1 MAPFMDVHMVNSLLD
16 HVREAELY
24 DAKVITKEKIKAL
37 NRTNMIDIIDDEYA
51 RYPDD
56 AALQAEYKVQ
66 KPILEQRRN
75 EVFDKIDNEPESVK
89 IVSAFF
95 ANTGLV
101 EELKAT
107 SSNFTIEYLSANHG
121 ITPEALEQYYK
132 FAKFKYECGMYSEA
146 EEMLGNFLS
155 VVQSQSGSIQGAL
168 WGRLACRILQAK
180 WELSL
185 SDLAAVKEAV
195 EIRNIAPM
203 DQLRQRAW
211 LLHWG
216 LFVYINQRD
225 GIDALVDFV
234 TEKPYLQTIENLCPW
249 LLRYYTAFVVLSP
262 TRRKN
267 TLRDLLGEIQSMSYQ
282 YSDPIT
288 EFLSSLYNQFD
299 FDEAQQKLKECQELV
314 RTDFFL
320 QIYADKFMHEARV
333 MICEMY
339 CTINCRVDL
348 QMLAQKLQLTDDEA
362 ERWMIDMVRGST
374 AGSTTLDAR
383 IDSSAKQVIMAAPS
397 RTAHQTVIDRTRDL
411 TVRSTMLSSNVIS
424 LAQEQQVFIKNRYN

>member
-1 MAPFMDVHMVNSLLD
+1 
-16 HVREAELY
+16 
-24 DAKVITKEKIKAL
+24 
-37 NRTNMIDIIDDEYA
+37 
-51 RYPDD
+51 
-56 AALQAEYKVQ
+56 
-66 KPILEQRRN
+66 
-75 EVFDKIDNEPESVK
+75 
-89 IVSAFF
+89 
-95 ANTGLV
+95 
-101 EELKAT
+101 
-107 SSNFTIEYLSANHG
+107 
-121 ITPEALEQYYK
+121 
-132 FAKFKYECGMYSEA
+132 
-146 EEMLGNFLS
+146 
-155 VVQSQSGSIQGAL
+155 
-168 WGRLACRILQAK
+168 LACRILQAK